1 MLPQTEVEHRGLR
14 AIPAQA
20 GGTVPARRYS
30 PLRPRWRTLRRY
42 LDGCRAI
49 FSCGRR
55 LTARQTR
62 AKQRNYLVPCAP
74 LTGAHGTR
82 AAPTKACL
90 KKPYRRVTPTRELA
104 MQHLQV
110 VNVVMLIEPMEI
122 GQHIWKAVAEAVD
135 YSAALIL
142 NVYTHDGLPNDGVNT
157 RVVLIP
163 R

>member
-1 MLPQTEVEHRGLR
+1 MRT
-14 AIPAQA
+14 
-20 GGTVPARRYS
+20 
-30 PLRPRWRTLRRY
+30 PLDR
-42 LDGCRAI
+42 
-49 FSCGRR
+49 
-55 LTARQTR
+55 
-62 AKQRNYLVPCAP
+62 
-74 LTGAHGTR
+74 TR
-82 AAPTKACL
+82 AAGQATGLLGSVRSANWRARDPSGTNKSLL
-90 KKPYRRVTPTRELA
+90 KKTLQARHTTKELA

-122 GQHIWKAVAEAVD
+122 GQHIWKAVAEAVN